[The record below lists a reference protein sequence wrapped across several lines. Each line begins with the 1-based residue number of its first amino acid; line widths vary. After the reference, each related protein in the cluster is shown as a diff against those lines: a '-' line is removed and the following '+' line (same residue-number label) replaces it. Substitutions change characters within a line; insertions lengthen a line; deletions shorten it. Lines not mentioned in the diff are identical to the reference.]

1 MNNIYKYFFIHYI
14 MYSSELIKGTLKTI
28 ILKLLSEHK
37 KMYGYEIIQ
46 SIKELSGGKI
56 DMAVA
61 AIYPVLHKLKDDGE
75 LTVEKTVVGDR
86 VRIYYSLSTKGSSTA
101 REKIIEFTDYLSTM
115 KKLMDF
121 KPGLQSIALS

>member
-1 MNNIYKYFFIHYI
+1 MI
-14 MYSSELIKGTLKTI
+14 SSELIKGTLRTI

-46 SIKELSGGKI
+46 AIKELSGGKI

-61 AIYPVLHKLKDDGE
+61 AIYPVLHKLKDEGE
-75 LTVEKTVVGDR
+75 LTVEKAVVGDR
-86 VRIYYSLSTKGSSTA
+86 VRIYYSLTSKGNSTA
-101 REKIIEFTDYLSTM
+101 LEKITEFSDYLSTM

-121 KPGLQSIALS
+121 KPGLRITPLS